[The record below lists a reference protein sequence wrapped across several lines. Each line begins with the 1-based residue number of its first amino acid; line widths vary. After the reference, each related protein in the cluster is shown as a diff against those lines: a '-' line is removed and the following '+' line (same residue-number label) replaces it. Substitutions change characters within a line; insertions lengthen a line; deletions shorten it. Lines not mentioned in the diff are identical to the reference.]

1 VTSLPAAAAE
11 PATSQ
16 PSLIDRLRR
25 GDPAALTQ
33 AYHRHAAGLL
43 ALLYRLTGSSADAE
57 DLVQDLFIG
66 LPEALD
72 RYQERGRFDGWLRS
86 LAVRLSL
93 MRLRSERRRREVN
106 LEQIGSLANRPGEA
120 PDTDLWRALGELPA
134 DQRAVV
140 VLKVVEGYSH
150 EEIAELLGIRRGTSE
165 VRLHR
170 ALRRLRAQLEGV

>member
-1 VTSLPAAAAE
+1 M
-11 PATSQ
+11 
-16 PSLIDRLRR
+16 
-25 GDPAALTQ
+25 TQ

-43 ALLYRLTGSSADAE
+43 ALVYRLTGSSADAE